1 MTDQQTPQSNNQN
14 IAQAIQEVSDR
25 AQLLVREEIELAK
38 AEVSAKVSKLIKGA
52 VVGIAAGI
60 FLIFGLFLLLDGF
73 AWLAYWA
80 IPFPEGQFFWGF
92 FVVAAS
98 FVVAIDSSAPSP
110 AKRPDQTRRLTMSF
124 SIGRTLSHAVAGTA
138 SSPPQIVSTTS
149 ALACSYSASPR
160 GKVSKIQP
168 DSTCSMTP

>member
-1 MTDQQTPQSNNQN
+1 MTDQQTPQSNNTQN
-14 IAQAIQEVSDR
+14 IAQAIQEISDR

-52 VVGIAAGI
+52 VVGIVAGI

-92 FVVAAS
+92 FVVAAVL
-98 FVVAIDSSAPSP
+98 FLLGAIAGLIAARAFKRGAPPTPEMAIDE
-110 AKRPDQTRRLTMSF
+110 AKRIRETVQSSQPEQT
-124 SIGRTLSHAVAGTA
+124 V
-138 SSPPQIVSTTS
+138 
-149 ALACSYSASPR
+149 
-160 GKVSKIQP
+160 
-168 DSTCSMTP
+168 